1 MSRTSI
7 SFVDF
12 CTRVLKLQLSPPW
25 RVLLSISIDRVDPS
39 TLDDADR
46 AITIQLFGADLA
58 TVDVPSIVF
67 RTLVWRLGRG
77 SAKTT
82 TAMALAVYRAFTADL
97 SGIGP
102 GMIPAAVCVAPTLR
116 AATRALRV
124 ARELVRAIPALEK
137 HVVKS
142 ADSSE
147 AFEII
152 RPDGRRVSIMA
163 VAGAR
168 GGASLRGFDVI
179 SFCLDEAEFMSS
191 ASDVASGEVHVS
203 DRDLLAAVTARLRGA
218 AILISTPWPSPTLT
232 SELVERNYGSPRDA
246 LVAIGP
252 SLTMRPDDQNLADR
266 VEIEKVRDH
275 ETYLREF
282 ECIVS
287 AGSGAFFDSAEIAAC
302 VAEQAPV
309 RTQGAPCVAACD
321 LGFVRDSSVL
331 VVLERR
337 SNGQLALVH
346 LDQVKPTKGQPIV
359 PSLLIA
365 RFAPMLRA
373 HGCARVYGDTFNA
386 EPVREELAKHGV
398 RLIVVTESRSTKAER
413 YLALRAAITERRII
427 LPNEPRLIA
436 ALKSIIAKPM
446 PGGAISVSAP
456 RRAGVGHAD
465 QVSALVLAVHAAH
478 RGHGSITAPQQFT
491 RPLAPRRGGFFGF

>member
-1 MSRTSI
+1 MIT
-7 SFVDF
+7 FVAF
-12 CTRVLKLQLSPPW
+12 CAVLKLPLSNAW
-25 RVLLSISIDRVDPS
+25 RVLLMIAIDRIDPS

-46 AITIQLFGADLA
+46 AIMIQLFGDLSA
-58 TVDVPSIVF
+58 IPNVAF
-67 RTLVWRLGRG
+67 RTHCWRLGRG
-77 SAKTT
+77 SGKTT
-82 TAMALAVYRAFTADL
+82 ITMALGVWRAFTADL
-97 SGIGP
+97 SGVGP
-102 GMIPAAVCVAPTLR
+102 GMVPAAVTVAPTLR
-116 AATRALRV
+116 AAQRALRV
-124 ARELVRAIPALEK
+124 ARELVRSVPALEK
-137 HVVKS
+137 CIDRRS
-142 ADSSE
+142 DSSE
-147 AFEII
+147 GFELV
-152 RPDGRRVSIMA
+152 RPDGRRVAIVA
-163 VAGAR
+163 VAGSR

-203 DRDLLAAVTARLRGA
+203 DRDLIAAVSARLRGA
-218 AILISTPWPSPTLT
+218 AILISTPWPTPTLT
-232 SELVERNYGSPRDA
+232 SELVDRNYGSPRDA

-252 SLTMRPDDQNLADR
+252 SLLMRPDDQNLADR
-266 VEIEKVRDH
+266 VEIELARDPD
-275 ETYLREF
+275 TARREF
-282 ECIVS
+282 FCEVT

-302 VAEQAPV
+302 IAEQAPV
-309 RTQGAPCVAACD
+309 RTQGAPCVAAMD
-321 LGFVRDSSVL
+321 LGFVKDASAL
-331 VVLERR
+331 AILERR
-337 SNGQLALVH
+337 PNGQLALVH
-346 LDQVKPTKGQPIV
+346 LDQVKPTKGQPII

-398 RLIVVTESRSTKAER
+398 RLIVVTESRATKAER

-456 RRAGVGHAD
+456 RRAGTGHAD

-478 RGHGSITAPQQFT
+478 KGISSIKAPEQFT
-491 RPLAPRRGGFFGF
+491 RPLAPRRGGLFGF